1 MNEKEPMSCKEL
13 EALIPLYVWEELEAS
28 ARAQMD
34 AHVKTCAACAQALA
48 RDLQLER
55 VIAACETAEPPASL
69 LAQCRSELAEALE
82 AIPETRT
89 VWTRLYQALRPSSWF
104 VLHPAWSAAML
115 VLVGVVL
122 GQVAPRRASDPGL
135 AGSAQPAMTVS
146 ALSEYA
152 LRDVNISGINWSF
165 EQGRDVPSVELSL
178 LAETPMV
185 VRGTVD
191 NSDVRRVLMFV
202 VQNNQRFD
210 SGVRLDSV
218 ELLRTRGEDAEVRSA
233 LSYAARNDRNPGVRL
248 KAVEALGGFE
258 QDDKVRQALL
268 EALLHDAN
276 PGVRVEAINSLRSL
290 LERNAL
296 AVDESVTK
304 VLEDRMQR
312 DPSTYI
318 RMQSAAAIRQI
329 GARQRY

>member
-1 MNEKEPMSCKEL
+1 MLCNEL
-13 EALIPLYVWEELEAS
+13 EPLIPLYVWEELEES
-28 ARAQMD
+28 FRVQLD
-34 AHVKTCAACAQALA
+34 AHVKNCAACAQALE
-48 RDLQLER
+48 REQQLDR
-55 VIAACETAEPPASL
+55 AITACEPAEPPASL
-69 LAQCRSELAEALE
+69 LAQCRSELAETLE
-82 AIPETRT
+82 AIPEMRS
-89 VWTRLYQALRPSSWF
+89 VWTRLYEALRPSSWF
-104 VLHPAWSAAML
+104 ALHPAWSAAML
-115 VLVGVVL
+115 VLIGVVL
-122 GQVAPRRASDPGL
+122 GQVVPRQARDAGL
-135 AGSAQPAMTVS
+135 TGSEQPAVTVS
-146 ALSEYA
+146 ALSDYA
-152 LRDVNISGINWSF
+152 LRDINISGINWSS
-165 EQGRDVPSVELSL
+165 ERGREMPSVELSL

-218 ELLRTRGEDAEVRSA
+218 ELLRTRGEDAEVRGA
-233 LSYAARNDRNPGVRL
+233 LCFAARNDRNPGVRL

-276 PGVRVEAINSLRSL
+276 PSVRVEAINSLRSL

-296 AVDESVTK
+296 AVDESVMK
-304 VLEDRMQR
+304 VLEDRMQS

-329 GARQRY
+329 GARQTY